1 MERLTGL
8 DASFLY
14 LETGT
19 QHLHVCA
26 LLMLDPAADGGGYSF
41 ATFKAELGR
50 RLAFVPQ
57 MRRKLRAVPLE
68 LDYPYWVEAGDYDLD
83 YHVRRYGLP
92 APGGR
97 AELAELVGD
106 IAGTPMDRNHPLWQV
121 RVVEGVEGD
130 KVAVILKYH
139 HAAVDGVTGSELLM
153 ALCDAEPGKRGNEEQ
168 AAPLGREP
176 EPSDLRLLAEAAL
189 RFPARA
195 GVLRMVP
202 KTVGRLAGMVRR
214 RVGNRS
220 GMALPLTAP
229 RTPFNGAITPH
240 RAVAFTEVE
249 LATVKRIK
257 NAFGVK
263 INDVVLAVVG
273 GALRDYLAERGELP
287 EEKSLIAT
295 IPVSVHE
302 SSRHTRGIN
311 KVSSIFCLLG
321 TDIAD
326 PVQRLKRVAEAN
338 RAAKEEHEEL
348 IGPDFLQ
355 DWTQYAP
362 PNTFRVAM
370 RLYSSLELAERHPVV
385 HNLVVSNV
393 AGPPLP
399 LYFLGVRLLSSY
411 PFGPIFHGSGL
422 NITALSYD
430 GKLDFGVIACRELV
444 PDLAELTDRIPGV
457 VDALAAAAEQ
467 TA

>member
-26 LLMLDPAADGGGYSF
+26 LLVLDPTADGGDYSF
-41 ATFKAELGR
+41 DTFKAELGR

-139 HAAVDGVTGSELLM
+139 HAAVDGVTGAELLM
-153 ALCDAEPGKRGNEEQ
+153 ALCDAEPGKRGSEGPP
-168 AAPLGREP
+168 APLGREP

-249 LATVKRIK
+249 LAAVKRIK

-311 KVSSIFCLLG
+311 KVSSLFCQLG

-362 PNTFRVAM
+362 PNTFRIAM
-370 RLYSSLELAERHPVV
+370 RLYSSLELAEHHPVV

-430 GKLDFGVIACRELV
+430 GKLDFGLIACRELV

-457 VDALAAAAEQ
+457 VDALRAAAEQ

>member
-26 LLMLDPAADGGGYSF
+26 LLLLDPGADGGEYSF
-41 ATFKAELGR
+41 DTFKTELGR

-57 MRRKLRAVPLE
+57 MRRKLRAVPLD

-97 AELAELVGD
+97 AELAALVGD
-106 IAGTPMDRNHPLWQV
+106 IASTPMDRNHPLWQV
-121 RVVEGVEGD
+121 RVVEGIDGD
-130 KVAVILKYH
+130 KVGVILKYH

-153 ALCDAEPGKRGNEEQ
+153 ALCDTEPGQHRDEEPP
-168 AAPLGREP
+168 AALGREP

-189 RFPARA
+189 RFPTKA
-195 GVLRMVP
+195 GVVRMVP
-202 KTVGRLAGMVRR
+202 KTVGKLAGMVRR
-214 RVGNRS
+214 RQGNRS

-229 RTPFNGAITPH
+229 RTPFNRTITPH
-240 RAVAFTEVE
+240 RAVACTEVE
-249 LATVKRIK
+249 LAEVKRIK

-263 INDVVLAVVG
+263 INDVVLTVVG
-273 GALRDYLAERGELP
+273 GALRGYLAERGELP
-287 EEKSLIAT
+287 ADKSLLAT

-311 KVSSIFCLLG
+311 KVSSLFCQLG

-326 PVQRLKRVAEAN
+326 PVERLKRVAEAN

-393 AGPPLP
+393 AGPPMP
-399 LYFLGVRLLSSY
+399 LYFLGVRLVSSF
-411 PFGPIFHGSGL
+411 PFGPVFHGSGL

-444 PDLAELTDRIPGV
+444 PELAELTDRIPAEV
-457 VDALAAAAEQ
+457 EALRAAAAQ

>member
-26 LLMLDPAADGGGYSF
+26 LLVLDPGAEGGDYSF
-41 ATFKAELGR
+41 DAFKAELGR
-50 RLAFVPQ
+50 RLAYVPQ
-57 MRRKLRAVPLE
+57 MRRKLRAVPLD

-97 AELAELVGD
+97 AELAALVGD
-106 IAGTPMDRNHPLWQV
+106 IASTPMDRNHPLWQV
-121 RVVEGVEGD
+121 RVVEGVDGD

-153 ALCDAEPGKRGNEEQ
+153 ALCDTEPGQHRDQEPP
-168 AAPLGREP
+168 AALGREP

-189 RFPARA
+189 RFPTRA
-195 GVLRMVP
+195 GVVRMVP
-202 KTVGRLAGMVRR
+202 KTVGKLAGMVRR
-214 RVGNRS
+214 RQGNRS

-229 RTPFNGAITPH
+229 RTPFNRTITPH

-249 LATVKRIK
+249 LAEVKRIK

-263 INDVVLAVVG
+263 INDVVLTVVG
-273 GALRDYLAERGELP
+273 GALRDYLIERGELP
-287 EEKSLIAT
+287 EDKSLLAT

-311 KVSSIFCLLG
+311 KVSSLFCDLG

-326 PVQRLKRVAEAN
+326 PVERLKRVAEAN

-348 IGPDFLQ
+348 IGADFLQ

-362 PNTFRVAM
+362 PNTFRIAM
-370 RLYSSLELAERHPVV
+370 RLYSSLKLAERHPVV

-430 GKLDFGVIACRELV
+430 GKLDFGLIACRELV

-457 VDALAAAAEQ
+457 VEALRAAAEQ

>member
-26 LLMLDPAADGGGYSF
+26 LLVLDPGADGGDYSF
-41 ATFKAELGR
+41 DAFKAELGR
-50 RLAFVPQ
+50 RLAYVPQ

-97 AELAELVGD
+97 AELAALVGD
-106 IAGTPMDRNHPLWQV
+106 IASTPMDRNHPLWQV
-121 RVVEGVEGD
+121 RVVEGVDGD

-153 ALCDAEPGKRGNEEQ
+153 ALCDTEPGQHPDREPP
-168 AAPLGREP
+168 AALGREP

-189 RFPARA
+189 RFPTRA
-195 GVLRMVP
+195 GMLRMVP
-202 KTVGRLAGMVRR
+202 KTVGKLTGMVRR
-214 RVGNRS
+214 RQRNRS

-229 RTPFNGAITPH
+229 RTPFNRTITPH
-240 RAVAFTEVE
+240 RVVAFTEVE
-249 LATVKRIK
+249 LAEVKRIK

-263 INDVVLAVVG
+263 INDVVLTVVG
-273 GALRDYLAERGELP
+273 GALRDYLIERGELP
-287 EEKSLIAT
+287 EDKSLLAT

-311 KVSSIFCLLG
+311 KVSSLFCQLG

-326 PVQRLKRVAEAN
+326 PVERLKRVAEAN

-362 PNTFRVAM
+362 PNTFRIAM

-430 GKLDFGVIACRELV
+430 GKLDFGLIACRELV

-457 VDALAAAAEQ
+457 LDALRAAAEQ